1 MDNWD
6 RDRQDKKYKQKLKNV
21 KSTLPKIIY
30 SNNTTTKKKDHQ
42 IYLTILIYVKMEF
55 INFHQLIFNQQM
67 IKKILKNKVI

>member
-30 SNNTTTKKKDHQ
+30 SNNTTTKKKRTSK
-42 IYLTILIYVKMEF
+42 LSKN
-55 INFHQLIFNQQM
+55 INLF
-67 IKKILKNKVI
+67 